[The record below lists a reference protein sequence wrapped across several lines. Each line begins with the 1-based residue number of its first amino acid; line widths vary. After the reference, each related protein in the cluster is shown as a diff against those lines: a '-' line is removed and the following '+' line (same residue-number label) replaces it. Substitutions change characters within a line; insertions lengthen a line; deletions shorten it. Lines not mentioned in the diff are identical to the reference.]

1 MLDICNYYEQL
12 VTDQLWKIIEDNKGS
27 EELISQVF
35 IEDVACLALNKLPA
49 CYVRNRADK
58 CAHLTE
64 SKAADM
70 QREVSLAI
78 AEAMALVQKRPRSDR
93 DEDQ

>member
-12 VTDQLWKIIEDNKGS
+12 ITDQLWKIIEDNKGS

-64 SKAADM
+64 TKADEM
-70 QREVSLAI
+70 LREVSLAI
-78 AEAMALVQKRPRSDR
+78 AEAIEQVRKRPHVAR
-93 DEDQ
+93 EE

>member
-35 IEDVACLALNKLPA
+35 IEDIACLALNKLPP

-64 SKAADM
+64 SKADDM
-70 QREVSLAI
+70 LREVSQAI
-78 AEAMALVQKRPRSDR
+78 SEAMELVRKRPRDAR
-93 DEDQ
+93 ED

>member
-12 VTDQLWKIIEDNKGS
+12 VNDQLWKILEANKGS

-35 IEDVACLALNKLPA
+35 IEDIACLALNKLPA

-64 SKAADM
+64 STADEM
-70 QREVSLAI
+70 LREVSQAI
-78 AEAMALVQKRPRSDR
+78 NEAMELVRVRPRTAR
-93 DEDQ
+93 EE